1 MIIFWLYTKIIIFI
15 IDMYIT
21 YINIINNL
29 FYNKI
34 SPIKLIKEII
44 VDSIKIQN
52 VHGIKFFIY
61 EYSKIK
67 NPFLN

>member
-1 MIIFWLYTKIIIFI
+1 
-15 IDMYIT
+15 MYIT

-34 SPIKLIKEII
+34 SPSELIKELI

-52 VHGIKFFIY
+52 VHSIKFFIY

-67 NPFLN
+67 NPFFN

>member
-1 MIIFWLYTKIIIFI
+1 MIVFWLYAKIIIFI

-34 SPIKLIKEII
+34 SPSELINELI

-52 VHGIKFFIY
+52 VHSIKFFIY

-67 NPFLN
+67 NPFFN